1 MEWSLMT
8 EEEAGPSTQAAAN
21 EGPQPLSEDAEE
33 QATTV
38 EEKLQSQKRHIMQL
52 EIQLEESKAKQS
64 YCRDKY
70 SASQL
75 SEKVLRME
83 TGLPDR
89 DTFSAVCEYVAC
101 FEGSITYPEGWFP
114 KAMSL
119 EDQVFMT
126 LMKLRHSYTHLH
138 LAALFHCG
146 ECTVR
151 NVIVTFIEVLH
162 KVLFKDI
169 MSTVPSR
176 EKNKTSL
183 PSSFRHI
190 QNCRMI
196 VDCTDI
202 KIAIPKQMDIQK
214 ETYSAYQN
222 NHNSDTGD
230 YFGSASFGS
239 MWALKKS
246 SRANRLVCQLSSRAI
261 GMMTLSFVGHFTS
274 STAEDPTRPSGDAP
288 NNPDWESHKPDSW
301 TWVAVVNALTPSPS
315 FIVPHCTDKTPSRAC
330 CCPST
335 LAIREAVTRF
345 DLRTAP
351 KLLAVNLPFLNKCQF
366 GGSHLHCPL
375 LLLRQCHACHNCL
388 RSLMPNRFENFRNSK
403 CFQAVVFLFWLGGE
417 KPRNS

>member
-1 MEWSLMT
+1 MEEEAACLMT

-21 EGPQPLSEDAEE
+21 EGPQPLPENAEE

-38 EEKLQSQKRHIMQL
+38 EEKLQSQQRRIMQL

-89 DTFSAVCEYVAC
+89 DTFSAVCEYVAR
-101 FEGSITYPEGWFP
+101 FEGSITYPE
-114 KAMSL
+114 AL
-119 EDQVFMT
+119 N
-126 LMKLRHSYTHLH
+126 YTHLH

-146 ECTVR
+146 ESTVR

-162 KVLFKDI
+162 KLLFKDI

-183 PSSFRHI
+183 PSSFRHM

-214 ETYSAYQN
+214 ETYSAYRGM
-222 NHNSDTGD
+222 H
-230 YFGSASFGS
+230 SF
-239 MWALKKS
+239 
-246 SRANRLVCQLSSRAI
+246 
-261 GMMTLSFVGHFTS
+261 
-274 STAEDPTRPSGDAP
+274 
-288 NNPDWESHKPDSW
+288 
-301 TWVAVVNALTPSPS
+301 
-315 FIVPHCTDKTPSRAC
+315 
-330 CCPST
+330 
-335 LAIREAVTRF
+335 
-345 DLRTAP
+345 
-351 KLLAVNLPFLNKCQF
+351 KLL
-366 GGSHLHCPL
+366 
-375 LLLRQCHACHNCL
+375 
-388 RSLMPNRFENFRNSK
+388 
-403 CFQAVVFLFWLGGE
+403 LG
-417 KPRNS
+417 

>member
-1 MEWSLMT
+1 MLKRKRTVSFEAQNVEEHSYCLRGILDGMEEEAACLMT

-21 EGPQPLSEDAEE
+21 EGPQPLPENAEE

-38 EEKLQSQKRHIMQL
+38 EEKLQSQQRRIMQL

-89 DTFSAVCEYVAC
+89 HIQCC
-101 FEGSITYPEGWFP
+101 GSITYPEGWFP
-114 KAMSL
+114 KALSL

-126 LMKLRHSYTHLH
+126 LMKLRHNYTHLH

-146 ECTVR
+146 ESTVR
-151 NVIVTFIEVLH
+151 NVIVTFIVVLH
-162 KVLFKDI
+162 KLLFKDI

-183 PSSFRHI
+183 PSSFRHM

-222 NHNSDTGD
+222 NHNSDKGD
-230 YFGSASFGS
+230 YLGSASFGS

-246 SRANRLVCQLSSRAI
+246 SRANRPQSSKSLCSEVKLTLHLVP
-261 GMMTLSFVGHFTS
+261 GHFTS

-288 NNPDWESHKPDSW
+288 NNPVWESHKPDSW
-301 TWVAVVNALTPSPS
+301 TCIWVAVVNALTPSHS

-366 GGSHLHCPL
+366 GLV
-375 LLLRQCHACHNCL
+375 R
-388 RSLMPNRFENFRNSK
+388 
-403 CFQAVVFLFWLGGE
+403 
-417 KPRNS
+417 